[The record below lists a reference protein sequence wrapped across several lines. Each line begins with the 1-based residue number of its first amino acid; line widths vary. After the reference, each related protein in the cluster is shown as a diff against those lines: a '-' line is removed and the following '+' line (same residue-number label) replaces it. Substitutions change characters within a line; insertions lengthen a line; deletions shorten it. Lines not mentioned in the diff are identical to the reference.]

1 MASLADTLFL
11 GFGIIFYAL
20 TTLVYVLRSYE
31 KSEQE
36 LSLKYVFSAQLI
48 PFSILLITYLYQKQV
63 KLAVTL
69 LPMLMFLGYDYWY
82 RIYTEKK
89 PLHHP
94 DKWPRELVIY
104 LVLLFAGCIGLN
116 WGGYLISE
124 QYGRILVA
132 SFFVMMGAYSF
143 YQYRY
148 NKSKNA

>member
-1 MASLADTLFL
+1 MASLLDSSVL

-20 TTLVYVLRSYE
+20 TTLVYVLRAYE
-31 KSEQE
+31 KSEHE
-36 LSLKYVFSAQLI
+36 LSLKYVFSAQII
-48 PFSILLITYLYQKQV
+48 PFSILMILNLIQNNVKQ
-63 KLAVTL
+63 AITL
-69 LPMLMFLGYDYWY
+69 IPMLSFLGYDYWY

-94 DKWPRELVIY
+94 DKWPRELVVY
-104 LVLLFAGCIGLN
+104 LVLLFTGTISLN
-116 WGGYLISE
+116 WYGYLVSE

-148 NKSKNA
+148 NKRKKA

>member
-36 LSLKYVFSAQLI
+36 LSLKYVFSVQLI
-48 PFSILLITYLYQKQV
+48 PFSILAILNLLQKQV
-63 KLAVTL
+63 KHAITL

-124 QYGRILVA
+124 QYGRILVV

-148 NKSKNA
+148 NKRKTG